1 MIASNIFRWI
11 GSLFTDILF
20 VPFDALR
27 KGDLNWWLSNGINW
41 LFLFVLLGLLY
52 YWMKQSK
59 KFKDEGTEDRA

>member
-20 VPFDALR
+20 IPFDALR
-27 KGDLNWWLSNGINW
+27 KGDLNWWLSNGVNW